1 MCLLCRCSVDITLQ
15 YVTPAQVTSCDHMI
29 KQSCNFADRK
39 PSPSHH
45 SAKFDG
51 HTLSEKLN
59 VAKHENCN

>member
-1 MCLLCRCSVDITLQ
+1 MCLLCRYSVDITLQ
-15 YVTPAQVTSCDHMI
+15 YVRSAQVTSCDHVI

-51 HTLSEKLN
+51 HALCEKLN
-59 VAKHENCN
+59 AAKHENYN